1 LEVPKIN
8 ESEVSFRVVV
18 ENAPTDVT
26 FAVQLGKF
34 ELLPPTREKDQ
45 LVFEFRL
52 RVKPGK
58 SSQVVFLGPASHGP
72 PQDRFVYV
80 NSGTSA
86 GQLDSPWTRRA
97 KLKLGTVDRA
107 MVEQV
112 LQDTRL
118 CLEGRMPA
126 MGADGG
132 PVCATTKLFSGW
144 KTVGR

>member
-1 LEVPKIN
+1 MANEPEVP
-8 ESEVSFRVVV
+8 FRVVV
-18 ENAPTDVT
+18 ENAPAEVA

-58 SSQVVFLGPASHGP
+58 SGQVVFLGPASHGP

-86 GQLDSPWTRRA
+86 GQLGSPWTRRA
-97 KLKLGTVDRA
+97 KLKLGTIDKA

-112 LQDTRL
+112 LKDKQS
-118 CLEGRMPA
+118 CFEGRMPA

-144 KTVGR
+144 KAVRR